1 MSLFRTAS
9 WSEPPS
15 LIEGEGVALRM
26 PQMSDFK
33 AWAALR
39 EESRSF
45 LTPWEPIWPAQD
57 LTRGAFRRRMRRY
70 QRDVREDSAYPFLVF
85 RASDRT
91 LLGGVSLSNVRR
103 GVTQTGSLGYWMGQP
118 HAGKGHM
125 TAAVAAL
132 LPFAHGTLGLR
143 RIEAACLP
151 DNVPSIRLLERVGFR
166 REGYAREYLCING
179 AWRDHLL
186 FARLNSDPIGQPREA
201 ARPVSGIETAGGNE
215 LISDFKV

>member
-15 LIEGEGVALRM
+15 LIEGAGVVLRM
-26 PQMSDFK
+26 PLMSDFK

-70 QRDVREDSAYPFLVF
+70 NRDVREDSAYPFLVF
-85 RASDRT
+85 RAVDRA

-103 GVTQTGSLGYWMGQP
+103 GVTQTASLGYWMGEP
-118 HAGKGHM
+118 HAGKGYM

-132 LPFAHGTLGLR
+132 LPFAHGALGLR
-143 RIEAACLP
+143 RVEAACLP
-151 DNVPSIRLLERVGFR
+151 NNVPSIRLLQRVGFR

-186 FARLNSDPIGQPREA
+186 FARLNSDPVRQLRELAPA
-201 ARPVSGIETAGGNE
+201 ATGIETGGGSE
-215 LISDFKV
+215 LISDLKV